1 MRDWSEE
8 AAKVHVR
15 RHHIPDTEL
24 KRFFVFTS
32 SCKNNL
38 TRKLMFDKYKELR
51 IRGRSLNP
59 SHLPV
64 NRASLSVLIFFLHV
78 NNPRALEH
86 LMHCSRTFFPALRKA
101 FRQTWLRVQLFTCR
115 YSINKSNALTNV
127 EAESRFPC
135 TSQLM
140 EKKRTLSSCR
150 LAEPSAKRARISPKR
165 RQMPMRQR
173 RKVQRFEPTETKL
186 LDDHSDEDSE
196 SCGDSDMEERS
207 EDSQSEGSLK
217 DFIVSDE
224 EDDSESDDEDG
235 NSTNL
240 DDQEKELSSCETTSD
255 SDEYSVY
262 TDED

>member
-1 MRDWSEE
+1 
-8 AAKVHVR
+8 
-15 RHHIPDTEL
+15 
-24 KRFFVFTS
+24 
-32 SCKNNL
+32 
-38 TRKLMFDKYKELR
+38 MFDKYKELR

-115 YSINKSNALTNV
+115 YSINKRGGLTNV
-127 EAESRFPC
+127 EAT
-135 TSQLM
+135 TSQQM
-140 EKKRTLSSCR
+140 EKKRTLSSCK
-150 LAEPSAKRARISPKR
+150 LAEPSAKRR
-165 RQMPMRQR
+165 RQLPLRQR

-186 LDDHSDEDSE
+186 LDDHSDDDGE
-196 SCGDSDMEERS
+196 SCGDSEMEERS
-207 EDSQSEGSLK
+207 EESQSEGSLK

-224 EDDSESDDEDG
+224 EDDSESDDE
-235 NSTNL
+235 STATSL
-240 DDQEKELSSCETTSD
+240 GAQEKELSSYETTSD

-262 TDED
+262 TDEED

>member
-51 IRGRSLNP
+51 IRGRSLNQ

-64 NRASLSVLIFFLHV
+64 NHASLSVLIFFLQV

-86 LMHCSRTFFPALRKA
+86 LMHCSKTFFPALRKA
-101 FRQTWLRVQLFTCR
+101 FRKTWLRVQMFTCR

-127 EAESRFPC
+127 EAKSRLPS

-150 LAEPSAKRARISPKR
+150 LAEPSAKRARISPR
-165 RQMPMRQR
+165 RRPLRQR
-173 RKVQRFEPTETKL
+173 RKVQRFEPTETQL
-186 LDDHSDEDSE
+186 LDDHSDEDEE
-196 SCGDSDMEERS
+196 SCGDSEMEERS

-224 EDDSESDDEDG
+224 EDDLESEDE
-235 NSTNL
+235 SAATSL
-240 DDQEKELSSCETTSD
+240 DAREKELSSCETTSE

-262 TDED
+262 SDED